1 MDVMTSDDSASDDLA
16 FARALSDG
24 EATAVLEFDSKYRP
38 VIRHA
43 FNKAFARWR
52 PSQPVE
58 ADDYVQDCIGFLFDD
73 QGRRLRTYSGRA
85 RFTTWLYT
93 VALRYFQRQFS
104 KLVRHRRG
112 NVLLSLVPDPD
123 TVTPEDH
130 VAHVQATSMLK
141 QAVAKLPE
149 QEQLCLK
156 LFYVDGLN
164 ATEVALA
171 TGQSK
176 SAVRMRKMRILD
188 KLRGLLEEW
197 GR

>member
-1 MDVMTSDDSASDDLA
+1 MTSENPASDDLA

-24 EATAVLEFDSKYRP
+24 EATAVLEFDSTYRP

-43 FNKAFARWR
+43 FSKAYARWR
-52 PSQPVE
+52 PDQPVE

-104 KLVRHRRG
+104 RLVRERRSR
-112 NVLLSLVPDPD
+112 VQLSLVPDVD
-123 TVTPEDH
+123 STTPEDE
-130 VAHVQATSMLK
+130 VGRIESAAIVKDTVKS
-141 QAVAKLPE
+141 LPE
-149 QEQLCLK
+149 QEQLLLK

-164 ATEVALA
+164 ATDVALA

-188 KLRGLLEEW
+188 KLRVFLEREGLND
-197 GR
+197 

>member
-1 MDVMTSDDSASDDLA
+1 MNSENSASDDLA
-16 FARALSDG
+16 FARALSDA

-38 VIRHA
+38 VILHA
-43 FNKAFARWR
+43 FNRAFARWR

-58 ADDYVQDCIGFLFDD
+58 ADDYVQDFIGFLFDD

-85 RFTTWLYT
+85 RFTTWLST

-104 KLVRHRRG
+104 KRSRDRRG
-112 NVLLSLVPDPD
+112 HVTLALVPDLD

-130 VAHVQATSMLK
+130 AAQVQSVSMLK
-141 QAVAKLPE
+141 QAIAGLPE
-149 QEQLCLK
+149 HEQLCLK

-164 ATEVALA
+164 ATDVALA

-176 SAVRMRKMRILD
+176 SAIRMRKMRILD
-188 KLRGLLEEW
+188 KLRVLLED
-197 GR
+197 GGG